1 VHGILYKLMPVPA
14 PFQRDVIVSRD
25 RASDDQSKKGV
36 QKNDCKYLPGV
47 RRKVSQVIILKL
59 AI

>member
-1 VHGILYKLMPVPA
+1 MPVPA